1 MSGRKKDNIISGTPQ
16 GGRKA
21 AKTNREKHGNDFYER
36 IGAIGGK
43 ASNTGGFAKK
53 KACDCELIYGEHT
66 VPQCVGKKGGTK
78 SRRNINA

>member
-53 KACDCELIYGEHT
+53 KACDCDVFNFAHT
-66 VPQCVGKKGGTK
+66 KPQCAGSKGGSK
-78 SRRNINA
+78 SRTY